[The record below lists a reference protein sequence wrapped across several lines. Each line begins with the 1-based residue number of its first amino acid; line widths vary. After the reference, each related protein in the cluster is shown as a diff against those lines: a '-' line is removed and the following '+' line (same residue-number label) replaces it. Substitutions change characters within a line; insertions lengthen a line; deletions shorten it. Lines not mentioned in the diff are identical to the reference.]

1 MSSNL
6 SKNSLMSLLLL
17 PSSPKMGGLK
27 VGRDR
32 IVLGFNTEN
41 EFDSRTGFEE
51 FVTGLSVFLRGTLE
65 EQTRFCFSV
74 YDIKR

>member
-1 MSSNL
+1 M
-6 SKNSLMSLLLL
+6 
-17 PSSPKMGGLK
+17 
-27 VGRDR
+27 
-32 IVLGFNTEN
+32 LGFNTEN

-51 FVTGLSVFLRGTLE
+51 FVNGLSVFLRGTLE